1 MPNWGVV
8 GTFVLSL
15 ILACGFLRRRCRGIG
30 PPFGPRARFWA
41 SVIVVATAAVSA
53 GFGLLIAAASHQIAA
68 AYVGIIVP
76 SALLLSRLPPQGDRL
91 VTRLS
96 SGGGPVFV
104 GVLAL
109 PFSRL
114 YDRMGDDREPLARYQ
129 AHGRVGAAAVDSGR
143 RNVLLR
149 PGATRAQGRPGP
161 GGSGRQ
167 VKSITCSIEIVR
179 LISLDTTPDRL
190 RERLQMHPSIPVRD
204 YPDDDRPRLARRL
217 ESDALNELHQ
227 FLAVVYRLG
236 YHKLL
241 IYPFRPSADRASRPA
256 RRA

>member
-53 GFGLLIAAASHQIAA
+53 GLGLLIAAASHQIAA

-91 VTRLS
+91 S
-96 SGGGPVFV
+96 SGGSAFV

-114 YDRMGDDREPLARYQ
+114 YERMGDDRDRWRDTRLTAASVRPQWIADAVTYYYAQVRRGLRDDRAR
-129 AHGRVGAAAVDSGR
+129 AELGGRY
-143 RNVLLR
+143 
-149 PGATRAQGRPGP
+149 
-161 GGSGRQ
+161 
-167 VKSITCSIEIVR
+167 KSITCS
-179 LISLDTTPDRL
+179 DRNSAAD
-190 RERLQMHPSIPVRD
+190 QPGHDPGATAGAPADAS
-204 YPDDDRPRLARRL
+204 PR
-217 ESDALNELHQ
+217 
-227 FLAVVYRLG
+227 F
-236 YHKLL
+236 
-241 IYPFRPSADRASRPA
+241 PSASTPMTTGRGWPA
-256 RRA
+256 GWKATR

>member
-53 GFGLLIAAASHQIAA
+53 GLGLLIAAASHQIAA

-91 VTRLS
+91 S
-96 SGGGPVFV
+96 SGGSAFV

-114 YDRMGDDREPLARYQ
+114 YERMGDDRDRWRDTRLTAASVRPQWIADAVTYYYDQVRRGLRDDRAR
-129 AHGRVGAAAVDSGR
+129 AELGGRY
-143 RNVLLR
+143 
-149 PGATRAQGRPGP
+149 
-161 GGSGRQ
+161 
-167 VKSITCSIEIVR
+167 KSITCSIEIVR
-179 LISLDTTPDRL
+179 LISLDTTPERL

-204 YPDDDRPRLARRL
+204 YPDDDRARLARRL
-217 ESDALNELHQ
+217 ESDALSELHQ
-227 FLAVVYRLG
+227 FLNRVYQLG

-241 IYPFRPSADRASRPA
+241 IYPLRPSADRATA